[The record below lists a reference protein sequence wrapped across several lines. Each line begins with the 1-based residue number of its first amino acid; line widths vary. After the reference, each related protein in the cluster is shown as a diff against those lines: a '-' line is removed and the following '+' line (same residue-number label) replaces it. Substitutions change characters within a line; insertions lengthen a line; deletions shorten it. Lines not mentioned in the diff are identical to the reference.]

1 MKDMNELW
9 LWLEYAFLGLL
20 QGVTEPIPISSSGHL
35 IIAQTLLGL
44 EIDGLS
50 FEVLVNFASL
60 LAVLI
65 IYRKDLIRLA
75 SGSLS
80 YIRNRDEASKA
91 DFRFV
96 VYLVIATIPA
106 GLAGVFLNDMF
117 SELKGLFTVGVTLL
131 VTGLALWLIR
141 NMRGHKKDNQLK
153 LKDAIIIGL
162 AQAVA
167 LIPGI
172 SRSGATIV
180 AAMGLGLNRTTALK
194 FSFLM
199 YIPVSVGG
207 MVLEAGD
214 MIRDPQ
220 LSSLAVPYALAFV
233 TSLVASYFALRWFM
247 GIMERGNLKYF
258 SWYAFTVGAIIVV
271 SYLL

>member
-1 MKDMNELW
+1 MNDLW
-9 LWLEYAFLGLL
+9 LWFEYAFLGLL
-20 QGVTEPIPISSSGHL
+20 QGLTEPIPISSSGHL
-35 IIAQTLLGL
+35 IIAQALLGL
-44 EIDGLS
+44 EIHGLS

-60 LAVLI
+60 LAVLL

-80 YIRNRDEASKA
+80 YIRHRDEASRA

-96 VYLVIATIPA
+96 VYLIIATIPA
-106 GLAGVFLNDMF
+106 GLAGVFLNDVF
-117 SELKGLFTVGVTLL
+117 SSLKGLLTVGVTLL

-141 NMRGHKKDNQLK
+141 NMRGHKKDAQLK
-153 LKDAIIIGL
+153 IKDALIIGL

-180 AAMGLGLNRTTALK
+180 AAMGVGLNRTTALR

-207 MVLEAGD
+207 MVLEGRD

-220 LSSLAVPYALAFV
+220 LASLAVPYTLAFICA
-233 TSLVASYFALRWFM
+233 LIASYFSLQWFM

-258 SWYAFTVGAIIVV
+258 SWYAFAVGAIIVL